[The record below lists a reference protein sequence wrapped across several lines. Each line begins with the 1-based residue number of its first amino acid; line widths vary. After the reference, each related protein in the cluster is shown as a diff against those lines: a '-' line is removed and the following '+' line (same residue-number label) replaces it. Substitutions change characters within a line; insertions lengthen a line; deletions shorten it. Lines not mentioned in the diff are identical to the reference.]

1 MPANVL
7 PWPGIRYRALS
18 LKDRARSAVTPGP
31 TSVHGATMVAEGV
44 AQTPAADRY
53 EFGANWRRFLAD
65 VGPDQIL
72 AAERSLLAILGPLGG
87 RSFIDVA
94 CGSGLF
100 SLAALRLGAERV
112 HSFDFDPER
121 VACTEAFR
129 AAR

>member
-1 MPANVL
+1 VDVVEESCWDPPNPRADIG
-7 PWPGIRYRALS
+7 PQCPDGGCRRRPYADGRY
-18 LKDRARSAVTPGP
+18 D
-31 TSVHGATMVAEGV
+31 
-44 AQTPAADRY
+44 
-53 EFGANWRRFLAD
+53 FGANWRRFLRN